1 MRRPFSYFIRKYPLI
16 RFCLFFLIMSL
27 SLGSI
32 LFFSFSTLQRN
43 TITAITPQ
51 IARPGDEI
59 TLQGNNFG
67 TKLSNSWVMIGTN
80 KIKPDQCLSWT
91 NTEITFKAP
100 ADLHEDLVYVVT
112 KNKQGNNTVLL
123 VNASALP
130 VQSSLSPTSTLPVI
144 ETLSTTSGAIGSVIA
159 IYGKNFGHTRRSSS
173 VIFTGMQNSI
183 VPQTPAKSLVLEG
196 AATCSDLD
204 YDYEYWSDR
213 ELRVRIPDGAD
224 SGDIVV
230 ATETGTSNPLF
241 FNVKNKAGSKRYTN
255 TRTYHIVSEV
265 EISDFDAALPNTLFL
280 RVPIPQ
286 QTNQQ
291 HTVTIDAIEPKPFIV
306 SYQGASL
313 HRFHNIPLKAK
324 TIIKQ
329 EYKVERS
336 EVTTEINEKE
346 LKPGKSQNQ
355 ALHAAYTEA
364 TALFPTQNP
373 AIKELCKTIVRKD
386 MHDYYN
392 AKKIYAY
399 LIEHIALKPTSITD
413 IGKSLE
419 QVLKTK
425 QGDAYDLTMLFCT
438 LARAA
443 GIPAIPTAGIL
454 VTSDKKSIMHWWAE
468 FYVAGFGWVPVDPAL
483 GAGMFF
489 NIGETNRENKTEWY
503 FGNLDAY
510 RIAFSRGLQPQS
522 PMVPS
527 GKIVAKE
534 RSYAFMSIWE
544 ETTSNVKGY
553 SSLWRL
559 PKIVGIY

>member
-16 RFCLFFLIMSL
+16 RFCLFFLVMSL
-27 SLGSI
+27 VLGSI
-32 LFFSFSTLQRN
+32 LFFSFSALRRN

-51 IARPGDEI
+51 LAHPGDEI
-59 TLQGNNFG
+59 TIRGNNFG
-67 TKLSNSWVMIGTN
+67 SKLSNSWIMIGTN
-80 KIKPDQCLSWT
+80 KIKPNQCLSWAD
-91 NTEITFKAP
+91 TEITFKAP

-112 KNKQGNNTVLL
+112 KNKRGNNTVLL

-130 VQSSLSPTSTLPVI
+130 VQSSRSPTNILPVI
-144 ETLSTTSGAIGSVIA
+144 ESLSTSSGAVGSVVS
-159 IYGKNFGHTRRSSS
+159 IYGKNFGQTRRSSS
-173 VIFTGMQNSI
+173 VVFTGMQNSI
-183 VPQTPAKSLVLEG
+183 VPQTPSKSFVFEG
-196 AATCSDLD
+196 AATCSDFD

-213 ELRVRIPDGAD
+213 ELRVRVPDSAY

-230 ATETGTSNPLF
+230 VTETGTSNPLY
-241 FNVKNKAGSKRYTN
+241 FNVKNKAGSKRYTD

-265 EISDFDAALPNTLFL
+265 EISDFDAGIPNTLFL

-291 HTVTIDAIEPKPFIV
+291 RTVTIHAIEPEPFIV

-313 HRFHNIPLKAK
+313 HRFHNIPVKAK

-336 EVTTEINEKE
+336 EITTEINAKE
-346 LKPGKSQNQ
+346 IKPANGRNQ
-355 ALHAAYTEA
+355 ALHAAYTET
-364 TALFPTQNP
+364 TAMFPTQNP
-373 AIKELCKTIVRKD
+373 TIKELCKTLVKKD
-386 MHDYYN
+386 MNAYYN
-392 AKKIYAY
+392 AKKIYSY
-399 LIEHIALKPTSITD
+399 LIGHIALKPTSVTD
-413 IGKSLE
+413 IGKPLE

-468 FYVAGFGWVPVDPAL
+468 FYVEGFGWIPVDPAL
-483 GAGMFF
+483 GAGMSF
-489 NIGETNRENKTEWY
+489 NTGGTNRETGAEWY

-510 RIAFSRGLQPQS
+510 RIAFSRGLQAQS

-544 ETTSNVKGY
+544 ETTANVKGY